1 MAKGIF
7 ARLGLMMVLAL
18 ALACPVHAEPTAAV
32 DRPAKSKT
40 VKAHTAKNKTHK
52 VRVTKA
58 KSSKVAKSRAARKAL
73 HAQRAMD
80 REMGDYRVVNGLPV
94 LRSAYAVVIDQQTG
108 ALVYAKN
115 PDHATPIASITKLMT
130 AMVVLDAALPLEE
143 SITVSE
149 ADVDHLK
156 HTRSRLPIGATVSRS
171 DLLHMAL
178 IASENRAA
186 AALSRA
192 YPGGR
197 EAFVVAMNRK
207 ARNLGMTEAAFV
219 DGTGLSSAN
228 RATAQDLARMV
239 AAAHAYPVI
248 REISTLGSYD
258 ILVPG
263 RRNLRNLAYNNTNAL
278 TRNKAWDIG
287 ISKTGYIN
295 EAGHCLVMQAKIS
308 DKPLII
314 VLLDAQGKHSRIGD
328 ANRLRRWL
336 ENGAMQRMAKHTPGR
351 QT

>member
-1 MAKGIF
+1 MAKGVF
-7 ARLGLMMVLAL
+7 GRLGLLIVLAL
-18 ALACPVHAEPTAAV
+18 ALASPVQAEPTAEPS
-32 DRPAKSKT
+32 RS
-40 VKAHTAKNKTHK
+40 AKNKAVKSQSAKNKAHK
-52 VRVTKA
+52 ARAA
-58 KSSKVAKSRAARKAL
+58 KSGVPKSRAARKAL
-73 HAQRAMD
+73 NAQRAMD

-115 PDHATPIASITKLMT
+115 PDQTTPIASITKLMT
-130 AMVVLDAALPLEE
+130 AMVVLDAALPQEE
-143 SITVSE
+143 AITVSE

-197 EAFVVAMNRK
+197 EAFVVAMNQK
-207 ARNLGMTEAAFV
+207 AKSLGMTESVFV
-219 DGTGLSSAN
+219 DGTGLSSSN

-239 AAAHAYPVI
+239 SAAYTYPAI

-263 RRNLRNLAYNNTNAL
+263 RRNLHSLAYNNTNAL
-278 TRNKAWDIG
+278 TRNKGWDIG
-287 ISKTGYIN
+287 VSKTGYIN

-314 VLLDAQGKHSRIGD
+314 VLLDAQGKYSRIGD

-336 ENGAMQRMAKHTPGR
+336 ENGTTQRIAKHAPGR
-351 QT
+351 QA